1 MISRDIS
8 SNITRKIEVRNVALP
23 REVGGTQGVES
34 VVDLRKRAERQ
45 GLGGS
50 PIVRCGTLEFASSCF
65 PPASPLCEVG
75 PGKQKAP
82 RRALVKCLKSLL
94 IFGAGEGI
102 RTLDPNLGKVVL
114 YP

>member
-1 MISRDIS
+1 MISRNVS
-8 SNITRKIEVRNVALP
+8 SNITRETEACNVALP
-23 REVGGTQGVES
+23 SEGGGTQGVVS

-45 GLGGS
+45 GLGGA
-50 PIVRCGTLEFASSCF
+50 PIVRRGALEFASSCF

-75 PGKQKAP
+75 PGKRQTP
-82 RRALVKCLKSLL
+82 RRALVKRLKSLL

>member
-1 MISRDIS
+1 M
-8 SNITRKIEVRNVALP
+8 
-23 REVGGTQGVES
+23 
-34 VVDLRKRAERQ
+34 VDWRKRAERR
-45 GLGGS
+45 GLRES

-65 PPASPLCEVG
+65 PPASPLCEEG
-75 PGKQKAP
+75 LGKQ
-82 RRALVKCLKSLL
+82 RASRGTPSKTLKSLL

>member
-1 MISRDIS
+1 M
-8 SNITRKIEVRNVALP
+8 
-23 REVGGTQGVES
+23 
-34 VVDLRKRAERQ
+34 VDWRKRAERR
-45 GLGGS
+45 GLRES

-65 PPASPLCEVG
+65 PPASPLCKEG
-75 PGKQKAP
+75 LGKQQAP
-82 RRALVKCLKSLL
+82 RRALVRCLKSLL

>member
-1 MISRDIS
+1 MIS
-8 SNITRKIEVRNVALP
+8 SNITREIEARNVALP

-65 PPASPLCEVG
+65 PPASPAMLHLRGE
-75 PGKQKAP
+75 AD
-82 RRALVKCLKSLL
+82 LVDPARLL
-94 IFGAGEGI
+94 RSDRSKEKEGEI
-102 RTLDPNLGKVVL
+102 
-114 YP
+114 